1 MDMAPLQKR
10 ALISL
15 VLGLVWTAIL
25 VILFIARGGVE
36 TFSTDATTR
45 ILLSLLFV
53 AMLLFTAFLG
63 VPWKARRGRG
73 IDVDERDVDILT
85 RAPQV
90 QLIAV
95 MLTLAGWVI
104 GLTEYYWEQGSIP
117 ITWPYLMMF
126 STLIASTLAQ
136 ALGVLIGYRRS

>member
-1 MDMAPLQKR
+1 MAPLQKR

-15 VLGLVWTAIL
+15 ILGLVWTFIL
-25 VILFIARGGVE
+25 VVLFITRGGVE

-45 ILLSLLFV
+45 ILLSLLYVGLLATALV
-53 AMLLFTAFLG
+53 A
-63 VPWKARRGRG
+63 VPWKARNGRG
-73 IDVDERDVDILT
+73 MDVDERDLAILK

-104 GLTEYYWEQGSIP
+104 GLTETYWEQGSIP
-117 ITWPYLMMF
+117 IMWPYIMMMT
-126 STLIASTLAQ
+126 TLLVSTLAQ
-136 ALGVLIGYRRS
+136 SLGVLIGYRRS

>member
-1 MDMAPLQKR
+1 MAPLQKR

-15 VLGLVWTAIL
+15 ILGLVWTVLL
-25 VILFIARGGVE
+25 VVLFVMRGGVE
-36 TFSTDATTR
+36 TYASDPTTR

-53 AMLLFTAFLG
+53 GLLLAMGFIGA
-63 VPWKARRGRG
+63 PWKARSGRG
-73 IDVDERDVDILT
+73 VDVDERDLAIMK

-90 QLIAV
+90 QLLAV

-117 ITWPYLMMF
+117 IMWPYIMAF
-126 STLIASTLAQ
+126 STILVSTLAQ

>member
-1 MDMAPLQKR
+1 MAPLQKR

-15 VLGLVWTAIL
+15 VLGLIWTAIL
-25 VILFIARGGVE
+25 IALFVMRGGVE
-36 TFSTDATTR
+36 AYSSDATTR
-45 ILLSLLFV
+45 ITLSVLFV
-53 AMLLFTAFLG
+53 LMLLFTAFLG
-63 VPWKARRGRG
+63 VPWKARSGRG
-73 IDVDERDVDILT
+73 VDVDERDLAILK

-104 GLTEYYWEQGSIP
+104 GLAEYYWDQGSIP

-136 ALGVLIGYRRS
+136 SLGVLIGYRRS